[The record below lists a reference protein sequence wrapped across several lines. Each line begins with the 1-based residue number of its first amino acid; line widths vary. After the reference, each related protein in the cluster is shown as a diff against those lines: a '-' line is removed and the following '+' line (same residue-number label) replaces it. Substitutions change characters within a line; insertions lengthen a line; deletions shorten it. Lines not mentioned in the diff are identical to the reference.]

1 MNIDTIVAHC
11 TPSGSGAIALLRISG
26 SQAFSIVNS
35 CAHLSSGKS
44 LSSVDTHTIHHG
56 WVVDYAGEKL
66 DEVLFLAMRGPR
78 TFTGEDTVEITC
90 HNNQFLIELLITRII
105 ACGARPAQPGEFTRT
120 AVENNKI
127 DLLQAEAINELI
139 HAQSQQAL
147 KHALDQ
153 LEGSLSQQLATLEI
167 KVLQIIGLCEAS
179 FEFLEEDVDFS
190 DQMRERAQAVLE
202 TIAHLKKNFDQQ
214 QLVRQGV
221 RIALVGTVNA
231 GKSSLFNT
239 LIGKNRAIVTS
250 IAGTTRD
257 VIEAGSYH
265 NGMYWTFVD
274 TAGLR
279 NTDDIIEKEGI
290 ERSYQEAQNADLV
303 LLVHDT
309 SRLLTDAE
317 KLVHETILTTYPTK
331 TILVHNKID
340 AVSPAH
346 SDSNFSK
353 RLGVVSISTKT
364 CEGIELLHQT
374 ITGIVNE
381 LVEKTDSPFLLNKRH
396 MTLLTSF
403 ENKLLVVSSFL
414 QGTIEYELV
423 AYHLKDALSVLT
435 ELTGK
440 SVSEKAMDMIFK
452 DFCVGK

>member
-1 MNIDTIVAHC
+1 MNSDTIVAHC

-35 CAHLSSGKS
+35 CAQLSSGKL

-56 WVVDYAGEKL
+56 WVVNHNGKKL

-78 TFTGEDTVEITC
+78 TFTGEDTIEITS
-90 HNNQFLIELLITRII
+90 HNNQFLIETLIERII

-153 LEGSLSQQLATLEI
+153 LEGSLSQQLAILEK

-190 DQMRERAQAVLE
+190 DQMRERIQE
-202 TIAHLKKNFDQQ
+202 TLTTVAHLKKNFDQQ

-231 GKSSLFNT
+231 GKSSLFNA

-257 VIEAGSYH
+257 VIEAGSYQD
-265 NGMYWTFVD
+265 GMYWTFID

-279 NTDDIIEKEGI
+279 NTDDVIEKEGI

-303 LLVHDT
+303 LLVNDT
-309 SRLLTDAE
+309 SRFLTDAE
-317 KLVHETILTTYPTK
+317 KLVYETILTTYQTK

-340 AVSPAH
+340 ALVQESVKNTFGNCLAE
-346 SDSNFSK
+346 SS
-353 RLGVVSISTKT
+353 VSTKT
-364 CEGIELLHQT
+364 REGIETLHQT
-374 ITGIVNE
+374 ITTVVHE
-381 LVEKTDSPFLLNKRH
+381 LVDKTDCPFLLNKRH

-403 ENKLLVVSSFL
+403 ENKLLTVSDFL

-440 SVSEKAMDMIFK
+440 SVSEKAMDMIFR